1 MKEIRSLIDLM
12 KALPDEKSCRE
23 FLEKQRWQGEPIC
36 PHCHCQ
42 SEGEYY
48 KHYKLKTR
56 GKFNGLYKCRRCK
69 KRFTVTVGTM
79 FEGSHIS
86 LQNWF
91 YAIYIFL
98 NHKKGISS
106 VQLAKDI
113 HVTQKTAWFMLNRIR
128 HNFENKIG
136 VRFETE
142 TQVDETLVGGKI
154 RKRNKTIINKNKQND
169 KNEQKITKKKGAQ
182 GRSQENKTVVFGLLS
197 EGMVY
202 SRVVADASMEVLQP
216 IIHQFVKDGSTL
228 VSDGWG
234 GYNGLSE
241 FYNHEVVIHS
251 QEEYV
256 NEKGF
261 HTNSIEGFWSHL
273 KRGIKGI
280 YHLVSRKYL
289 QMYCNE
295 FAFRYNTRGL
305 DDIQRFTYFLPSLSK
320 RLKYQELRYI

>member
-1 MKEIRSLIDLM
+1 MKELRSFVDLM
-12 KALPDEKSCRE
+12 KHLRDEKSCRE
-23 FLEKQRWQGEPIC
+23 FLEETRWQGEPVC

-42 SEGEYY
+42 SEGECY

-56 GKFNGLYKCRRCK
+56 GKFDGLYKCRRCK

-79 FEGSHIS
+79 FEGSHVS

-128 HNFENKIG
+128 HNFENK
-136 VRFETE
+136 VQVQFKEE
-142 TQVDETLVGGKI
+142 TQVDETYVGGKI
-154 RKRNKTIINKNKQND
+154 RKRNKIVDKNKKKD
-169 KNEQKITKKKGAQ
+169 EQKKTNTKGAQ
-182 GRSQENKTVVFGLLS
+182 GRSQKNKTVVMGLLS
-197 EGMVY
+197 DGMVY
-202 SRVVADASMEVLQP
+202 TIIIPKADEIRLKGV
-216 IIHQFVKDGSTL
+216 IKTL
-228 VSDGWG
+228 VPKDTKIVTDGWS
-234 GYNGLSE
+234 GYNNLADEGYS
-241 FYNHEVVIHS
+241 HEVVIHK
-251 QEEYV
+251 EGEYV
-256 NEKGF
+256 NVDGF

-280 YHLVSRKYL
+280 YHLVSRKHL
-289 QMYCNE
+289 QKYCNE

-305 DDIQRFTYFLPSLSK
+305 DDIQRFTYFLPSMNKQLS
-320 RLKYQELRYI
+320 YWELTHC